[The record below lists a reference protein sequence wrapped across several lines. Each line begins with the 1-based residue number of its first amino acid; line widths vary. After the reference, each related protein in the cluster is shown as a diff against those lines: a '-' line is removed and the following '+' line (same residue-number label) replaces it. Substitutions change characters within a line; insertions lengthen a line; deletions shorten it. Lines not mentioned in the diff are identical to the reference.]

1 MAALTSWLDGGRGD
15 ARHKGCKEIEM
26 KLWIGNIAP
35 GTPDEEVR
43 EFVKKYAPDLECT
56 KIQRVEG
63 DGSRPAAVLE
73 FADPPLGALEGVSM
87 RLNGMYWKERS
98 LIVQTLVH

>member
-1 MAALTSWLDGGRGD
+1 L
-15 ARHKGCKEIEM
+15 

-35 GTPDEEVR
+35 GTPDEEIR
-43 EFVKKYAPDLECT
+43 EFVKKYSPNLECT

-73 FADPPLGALEGVSM
+73 FADTPFGSLEAVSM
-87 RLNGMYWKERS
+87 RLHGMYWKERE
-98 LIVQTLVH
+98 LFVQTVTR

>member
-1 MAALTSWLDGGRGD
+1 
-15 ARHKGCKEIEM
+15 M

-35 GTPDEEVR
+35 NTPDEEVR
-43 EFVKKYAPDLECT
+43 ALVKKYAPELECT
-56 KIQRVEG
+56 TIQRVEG

-73 FADPPLGALEGVSM
+73 FANPPLGALEGVSM

-98 LIVQTLVH
+98 LVVQTLIR

>member
-1 MAALTSWLDGGRGD
+1 L
-15 ARHKGCKEIEM
+15 

-35 GTPDEEVR
+35 GTPDEEIR

-73 FADPPLGALEGVSM
+73 FADTPFGSLEAVSM
-87 RLNGMYWKERS
+87 RLHGMYWKERE
-98 LIVQTLVH
+98 LFVQTVTR